1 MARIPNDQLEKL
13 KMEVSLLELAKR
25 QGYEVK
31 KQGKD
36 YALCCPFHDDKT
48 PSMMISPAKN
58 VFNCFG
64 CGESGTVVDWVMKT
78 QGLSFRH
85 AVEVLA
91 ADNPS
96 LVAHSQPIKQTGKRQ
111 LDTLPTDQSD
121 QVLLNQVIDFY
132 HETLLNNPNALA
144 YLDKRGLNNPELIK
158 HFKLGFANRTLAYRL
173 PEKQIKA
180 GKLIRTQL
188 QHVGVLRQNPTHIL
202 KL

>member
-1 MARIPNDQLEKL
+1 MARIPNDQLERIKS
-13 KMEVSLLELAKR
+13 EVSLLELVKR

-36 YALCCPFHDDKT
+36 YAIRCPFHDDKT
-48 PSMMISPAKN
+48 PLMMISPDKN

-64 CGESGTVVDWVMKT
+64 CGASGTVIDWVMKT
-78 QGLSFRH
+78 QGVSFRH

-91 ADNPS
+91 VDNP
-96 LVAHSQPIKQTGKRQ
+96 LSQPVVAPARPAPATYRSSVNIKQSGKRQ

-132 HETLLNNPNALA
+132 HETLLNNPDALA

-158 HFKLGFANRTLAYRL
+158 HFKLVFANRNPAGIGRKKRGQHSSGASI
-173 PEKQIKA
+173 KQ
-180 GKLIRTQL
+180 
-188 QHVGVLRQNPTHIL
+188 
-202 KL
+202 